1 MRLTRWVLLIGM
13 VVGLGCLQVA
23 QRNAVFMKG
32 YAVGERTHRL
42 HTQQTDVSWLQV
54 QVAGLSSP
62 VHLSQVAKE
71 RQLKLVARATLW
83 PAHAVAAGA
92 LPDAIADE
100 HGTSGGTLMAAL
112 DRDAVADDHDT
123 SD

>member
-1 MRLTRWVLLIGM
+1 MRLTRWLLLIGL

-42 HTQQTDVSWLQV
+42 LTQQTDVSWLQV

-62 VHLSQVAKE
+62 THLSQVAKE
-71 RQLKLVARATLW
+71 RQLKLVARSTLW
-83 PAHAVAAGA
+83 PAHTVAAGA
-92 LPDAIADE
+92 LPDALTNE
-100 HGTSGGTLMAAL
+100 RSTLGGMLMAAL